1 MFGNV
6 VAFLLASESHAQ
18 ETTILGPRE
27 QAASTTGILVPNPYL
42 GDRTIYPGSEKVS
55 VGAQVGDF
63 TINVSGLVSPNA
75 SIVLTD
81 GNDNFL
87 RSTVADATGN
97 FIFSQVS
104 MRSGF
109 TQFCLEAVD
118 FRRIGDTEAC
128 LQFAPV
134 TASRDFTNIFL
145 PPTIGLFKKQINAG
159 DEALIYGFSMPGAAV
174 DVNARQ
180 GEKFSITA
188 DTTGYY
194 EYRYK
199 SVPAGK
205 YLLSSTAIYQG
216 LNSLPPKREVEL
228 EALSLATQ
236 LTTAAEESTTK
247 TATLLLTSIW
257 GFLLL
262 SLLLLIVIA
271 ILLLLLKPGIRA
283 AILDR
288 FKSKKHLHHD
298 WYLQFIAQID
308 VI

>member
-6 VAFLLASESHAQ
+6 VAFLLPSKIYAQ
-18 ETTILGPRE
+18 ETTISGPRE

-97 FIFSQVS
+97 FMFSQVS
-104 MRSGF
+104 MRTGF

-134 TASRDFTNIFL
+134 TQSRDFTNIFL

-159 DEALIYGFSMPGAAV
+159 EEALIYGFSMPGAAV
-174 DVNARQ
+174 DINGQ
-180 GEKFSITA
+180 EQQKFSVTA

-199 SVPAGK
+199 GVPAGK

-216 LNSLPPKREVEL
+216 MNSLPPQREVEL

-236 LTTAAEESTTK
+236 LTTAAEETSTK
-247 TATLLLTSIW
+247 TAELLLTSIW
-257 GFLLL
+257 GFI
-262 SLLLLIVIA
+262 LLLLLLLVVIT
-271 ILLLLLKPGIRA
+271 ILLLLLKPGVRA
-283 AILDR
+283 AIIDR

-298 WYLQFIAQID
+298 WYLQFMAQINA
-308 VI
+308 I